1 MRRTPV
7 LLSVVAMVL
16 LGLVVAGRV
25 GTLAR
30 AQEGT
35 PPAGGF
41 EIAPGVTAE
50 GLAFAAG
57 QETPALYRLTFA
69 SGVVYPIAPAPE
81 ISLVYSEAG
90 MLTFTLDVPVTI
102 TRAGVTGSAGEAVA
116 AGTEFMLHAGDYATF
131 PAFVGGEARNDG
143 PEAASV
149 LVASIVPPG
158 MATPVAGTPVS

>member
-1 MRRTPV
+1 MRRMPV
-7 LLSVVAMVL
+7 LLSLVAVVL
-16 LGLVVAGRV
+16 LGLIAAGM
-25 GTLAR
+25 GPLAR

-41 EIAPGVTAE
+41 EIAPGVIAE
-50 GLAFAAG
+50 GLAFAEG

-90 MLTFTLDVPVTI
+90 MLTFTLDAPVTI
-102 TRAGVTGSAGEAVA
+102 TRAGATGSAGEAVA

-131 PAFVGGEARNDG
+131 PALVGGVARNDG

-149 LVASIVPPG
+149 LVASIIPPG